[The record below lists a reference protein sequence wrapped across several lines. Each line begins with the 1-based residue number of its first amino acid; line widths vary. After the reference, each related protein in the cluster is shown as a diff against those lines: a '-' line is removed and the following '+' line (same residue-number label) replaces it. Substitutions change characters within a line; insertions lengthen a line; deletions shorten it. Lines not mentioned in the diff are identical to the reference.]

1 MVLLLNPLSLLSPFL
16 ISLRDWLPP
25 RPRLLPFW
33 LRTCSRNR
41 FRWLLNLASSFD
53 LTRGLEPN
61 LFLDLISL
69 VRAVGDTISL
79 RSPSTSLPNTDGV
92 ELNGG
97 WLGLNGARVGL
108 KVS

>member
-1 MVLLLNPLSLLSPFL
+1 MVRLLKPLSPFL
-16 ISLRDWLPP
+16 ISLRDWP

-41 FRWLLNLASSFD
+41 LRWLLNLASSFD

-79 RSPSTSLPNTDGV
+79 RSSCTSLPNTDGV

-108 KVS
+108 KVC